1 MTRIKICGITNPRDA
16 EAAVRAGADALGF
29 VLADSPRR
37 VQVEDLR
44 RWVFDLP
51 PFVVRVGVFRDQ
63 RMEELCDALMALR
76 VDLVQLHGQ
85 ESPQYCLDT
94 PQRVIKRLTVLEED
108 TPERLAARLAPYHDC
123 VCACLLDPGAGSGRT
138 FRWELARGLSGRL
151 IISGGLTPENVGQ
164 AVTLLRP
171 YAVDVSSG
179 VEREPGIKD
188 EAKVRAFVAA
198 VREAD
203 AGCVA

>member
-29 VLADSPRR
+29 VFADSPRR
-37 VQVEDLR
+37 VHAEDLR
-44 RWVFDLP
+44 RWIFELP
-51 PFVVRVGVFRDQ
+51 PFVLRVGVFRDQ
-63 RMEELCDALMALR
+63 RLEELCDTLMTLC
-76 VDLVQLHGQ
+76 VDLVQLHGD

-94 PQRVIKRLTVLEED
+94 PQRVIKRLTVLEDD
-108 TPERLAARLAPYHDC
+108 TPASLAARLAPYRG
-123 VCACLLDPGAGSGRT
+123 CACAFLLDPGAGSGRA

-151 IISGGLTPENVGQ
+151 IVSGGLTPENVGQ
-164 AVTLLRP
+164 AVRMLRP
-171 YAVDVSSG
+171 YAVDVSTG

-188 EAKVRAFVAA
+188 EAKMQAFVAA

-203 AGCVA
+203 AGCAA

>member
-1 MTRIKICGITNPRDA
+1 MTRIKICGITNPHDA
-16 EAAVRAGADALGF
+16 EAAVLAGADALGF
-29 VLADSPRR
+29 ILTDSPRR
-37 VQVEDLR
+37 VRLEELR

-63 RMEELCDALMALR
+63 PLKELCDVLLTR
-76 VDLVQLHGQ
+76 CVDLVQLHGQ
-85 ESPQYCLDT
+85 ESPQYCLET
-94 PQRVIKRLTVLEED
+94 PQRVIKRLTVLEDD
-108 TPERLAARLAPYHDC
+108 TPASLAARLAPYRD
-123 VCACLLDPGAGSGRT
+123 CACAFLLDPGAGSGRA

-151 IISGGLTPENVGQ
+151 ILSGGLTPENVGR

-179 VEREPGIKD
+179 VERAPGIKD
-188 EAKVRAFVAA
+188 EAKMRAFVAA

-203 AGCVA
+203 AASVA